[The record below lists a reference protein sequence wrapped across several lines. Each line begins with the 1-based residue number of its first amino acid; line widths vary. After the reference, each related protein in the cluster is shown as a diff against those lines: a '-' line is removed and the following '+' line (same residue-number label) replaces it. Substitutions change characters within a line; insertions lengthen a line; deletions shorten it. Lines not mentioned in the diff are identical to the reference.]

1 MKSHLSVQSWKQDE
15 ETRASWECGSGVGEG
30 GIRADSAVSYFHA
43 TPNAH
48 WRRHLRRWTR
58 WRLRAAER
66 GYPGTHTSAGLKLTF
81 CRCIDDSGHHPGGQ
95 WQCGSDSEDCQ
106 KPSHG
111 FYQKDRRV
119 AELLQFPAVH
129 LLLPSLGF
137 LQIHQDVLLGFFVC
151 PSLHIFS
158 AGSTCTR
165 V

>member
-1 MKSHLSVQSWKQDE
+1 MRRPGHHGSV
-15 ETRASWECGSGVGEG
+15 AVVCGGVGSAL
-30 GIRADSAVSYFHA
+30 RTSTLPSVWADSTVSYFHA

-58 WRLRAAER
+58 WRLQAAER
-66 GYPGTHTSAGLKLTF
+66 GYPGTHTTF

-119 AELLQFPAVH
+119 AELLQFPAVRLPQFAHFQHRFHVHTCLRQARSRH
-129 LLLPSLGF
+129 LQS
-137 LQIHQDVLLGFFVC
+137 
-151 PSLHIFS
+151 
-158 AGSTCTR
+158 
-165 V
+165 